1 MTDDTFKP
9 IFIDKVFL
17 YGTLKSDGIF
27 YQLFSKFVLKNEP
40 AYTIGT
46 LGVRKGYPTFYDKG
60 NYKVFGE
67 LIHVYNID
75 QVMDFLEPQYND
87 KCKKIITVY
96 TEATNEPIKAY
107 CFVCSKPMDGVKII
121 ESGYWDNKKARI
133 EELI

>member
-1 MTDDTFKP
+1 MTDNPFKP
-9 IFIDKVFL
+9 IFIDKIFL

-60 NYKVFGE
+60 SYKVFGE
-67 LIHVYNID
+67 LIHVYNIG
-75 QVMDFLEPQYND
+75 QLLEFLEPQYND
-87 KCKKIITVY
+87 KIKKIITVY
-96 TEATNEPIKAY
+96 TETANEPIKAY
-107 CFVCSKPMDGVKII
+107 CFVCAKPMDGVKII
-121 ESGYWDNKKARI
+121 ESGYWDNKKAKI